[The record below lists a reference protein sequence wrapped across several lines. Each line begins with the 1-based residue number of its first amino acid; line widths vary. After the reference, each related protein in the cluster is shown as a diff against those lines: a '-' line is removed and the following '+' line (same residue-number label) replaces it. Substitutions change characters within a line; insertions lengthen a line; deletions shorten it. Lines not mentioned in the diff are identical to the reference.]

1 MPRPGNAERSSVGFF
16 LREGGGQLSRCDSCL
31 RPASFGN
38 RDDICDIYMYVFAGG
53 FESKFA
59 DAWEIKCV
67 VI

>member
-1 MPRPGNAERSSVGFF
+1 MPRSGNAEWSNVGFF
-16 LREGGGQLSRCDSCL
+16 LREGGGQLSRRDSCL

-59 DAWEIKCV
+59 DARKIKCA